1 MMNVADS
8 FLLAV
13 KNQDETGVCVHQLQD
28 IAMTRNHHVSVNSV
42 PQGICKCR
50 GERAVTGIGFRVG
63 YGIGPREGSGHT
75 PKTEIY
81 YVGTAQ
87 ASLAIEVNGAREGKG
102 RVSSDLTGARWRRG
116 WRGKQCQSLDSIAE
130 AAFQQFETACLLL
143 IVMSQYLGED
153 IDLDVSERND
163 EQASQH

>member
-13 KNQDETGVCVHQLQD
+13 KNQDETGVGVHQLQD

-42 PQGICKCR
+42 PQGIRKCR

-63 YGIGPREGSGHT
+63 YGIGPRKGSGHT

-81 YVGTAQ
+81 YVGSAQ
-87 ASLAIEVNGAREGKG
+87 VSLAIEVNGAPEGKG
-102 RVSSDLTGARWRRG
+102 RVSSDLTGARGRRG
-116 WRGKQCQSLDSIAE
+116 WRGKKCKSLDSIAE
-130 AAFQQFETACLLL
+130 TAFQQLDTACFLL
-143 IVMSQYLGED
+143 ILMSQYLGKD
-153 IDLDVSERND
+153 IDPDLSKHNG
-163 EQASQH
+163 EQAS